1 MNHFQLGSYCKVL
14 SIDGPASVQNGEC
27 CYPVTEQCP
36 SAGRP
41 FLVEGRARTAARGG
55 AETHGW
61 RAALAPRVDALS
73 TAEREALAEA
83 WLRDALAEHASIASF
98 ARASLELMAF
108 GAPASLVEAT
118 HRAALDETRHA
129 QLCFALASA
138 YANRELGPGA
148 FDFGGA
154 VAIAR
159 DLATLAAR
167 VVIEGCVGE
176 TLAAI
181 QASEQLAL
189 ATDPTVRQVL
199 AEIAEDEARHAELA
213 WSTVAWALRAGGA
226 EVHAAVEAAF
236 RDATARPIASGINEV
251 VLPAKRLLLGEDCA

>member
-1 MNHFQLGSYCKVL
+1 MNRFELGDYCKVL
-14 SIDGPASVQNGEC
+14 SIDGPPSVKNGEC

-41 FLVEGRARTAARGG
+41 FVVEGRAITAAGG
-55 AETHGW
+55 ASDGW
-61 RAALAPRVDALS
+61 RMPLTPRIETLSPDAR
-73 TAEREALAEA
+73 TALAER

-98 ARASLELMAF
+98 ARASLELMAL

-138 YANRELGPGA
+138 YAGRELGPGA
-148 FDFGGA
+148 FDFGGT
-154 VAIAR
+154 VTIAT

-167 VVIEGCVGE
+167 AVIEGCVGE

-181 QASEQLAL
+181 EAAEKLAL
-189 ATDPTVRQVL
+189 ETDPTVQRVL

-213 WSTVAWALRAGGA
+213 WSTVAWALRTGGT
-226 EVHAAVEAAF
+226 EVRAAVQAAF
-236 RDATARPIASGINEV
+236 DDATSRTIAPGLDDVVRPAM
-251 VLPAKRLLLGEDCA
+251 RLLLRDEW